1 MTAQSLFIIL
11 LVIAIIL
18 VGLVALIFELCRIY
32 KEKIYIHIETGKEY
46 MPESVIQMKHPV
58 TRKWVDAVLYRSL
71 ENGNI
76 YVRERED
83 FIEKF
88 IRLVDK
94 EEANK

>member
-11 LVIAIIL
+11 LVIATIL

-32 KEKIYIHIETGKEY
+32 KRKIYIHIETGKEY
-46 MPESVIQMKHPV
+46 IPESVIQMKHPV

-88 IRLVDK
+88 VRLVDK

>member
-1 MTAQSLFIIL
+1 MESMTLFIIL

-18 VGLVALIFELCRIY
+18 VGLVALIFDLCRIY
-32 KEKIYIHIETGKEY
+32 KRKIYIHIETGKEY

-58 TRKWVDAVLYRSL
+58 TRKWVEAVLYRSL

-76 YVRERED
+76 YVREKED

-88 IRLVDK
+88 IRLVDRA
-94 EEANK
+94 EANK

>member
-1 MTAQSLFIIL
+1 MTAQSLFIML

-32 KEKIYIHIETGKEY
+32 KGKIYIHIETGKEY

-88 IRLVDK
+88 VRLVDK

>member
-32 KEKIYIHIETGKEY
+32 KRKIYIHIETGKEY
-46 MPESVIQMKHPV
+46 IPESVIQMKHPV

>member
-32 KEKIYIHIETGKEY
+32 RRKIYIHIETGKEY

-58 TRKWVDAVLYRSL
+58 TRKWVDAVLYKSL

-76 YVRERED
+76 YVREKED

-88 IRLVDK
+88 IRLVDR

>member
-1 MTAQSLFIIL
+1 MTLFI
-11 LVIAIIL
+11 LVLIISVAVAIG
-18 VGLVALIFELCRIY
+18 VVALVLDLGRIY
-32 KEKIYIHIETGKEY
+32 RRKIYIHIETGKEY

-88 IRLVDK
+88 VRLVDK